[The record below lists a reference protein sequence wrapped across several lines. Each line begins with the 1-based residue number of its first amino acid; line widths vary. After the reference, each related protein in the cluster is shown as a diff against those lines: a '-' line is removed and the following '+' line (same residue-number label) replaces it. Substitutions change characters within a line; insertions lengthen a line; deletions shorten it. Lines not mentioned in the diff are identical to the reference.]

1 MAWTLALVVAG
12 LTAAQPTSN
21 FDLDGPRAEA
31 SARGRAFATLGRV
44 PFADLQAQGRGQ
56 ASLEVQQRIGVDAA
70 TYGDLASFR
79 ASATFGSQRVEV
91 ELIEAGLPPGLREEV
106 AVAPPPAIEGG
117 VALDT
122 WLHTSSQG
130 LSAHLT
136 PVNAAISVWGV
147 GRVSLDGR
155 VLTERALVH
164 VTALAAGARS
174 DDGRFQ
180 QLPGAR
186 PGDLELGVLALG
198 VPELGFVQLGFDGD
212 VQIAREGVRV
222 PSASV
227 VELEDAFPY
236 RSLDGSAQAAQ
247 NRAQGAPDPGPT
259 PLRPA
264 SVPPNALERPVLDAE
279 VVMGGSGAPAVG
291 GEPSRAG
298 ASDQVVELADSA
310 EEAVAQADGA
320 GRPGDAPRGAAQD
333 GAFGG
338 SGEDAVGAAAD
349 DVTGRRQSAPGGG
362 VQALTP
368 VPGTDRM
375 PAPRFDE
382 GAVLDAEGSRADG
395 PTARSPGPAGERR
408 SDAAEPSSAGAPEGS
423 GRIIGIRPAQAEVAE
438 DDAQVQVTE
447 SGLAP
452 ANAVSAE
459 RGNPVLQSGIAP
471 ANARTPD
478 QRGMGTLQS
487 QPLSEPL
494 IGQGEGIAPLQSGI
508 APLGATGEM
517 VEINDGTSRSTVT
530 FGPGVRGGAFGPGV
544 GGAGGLEA
552 GQASATSAAG
562 IEELEGT
569 AGTGVRAPAFVPGV
583 MPLNAAPAT
592 GLPQGIQPLNAQ
604 PAAPAR

>member
-1 MAWTLALVVAG
+1 
-12 LTAAQPTSN
+12 
-21 FDLDGPRAEA
+21 
-31 SARGRAFATLGRV
+31 
-44 PFADLQAQGRGQ
+44 
-56 ASLEVQQRIGVDAA
+56 
-70 TYGDLASFR
+70 
-79 ASATFGSQRVEV
+79 
-91 ELIEAGLPPGLREEV
+91 
-106 AVAPPPAIEGG
+106 
-117 VALDT
+117 
-122 WLHTSSQG
+122 
-130 LSAHLT
+130 
-136 PVNAAISVWGV
+136 
-147 GRVSLDGR
+147 
-155 VLTERALVH
+155 
-164 VTALAAGARS
+164 
-174 DDGRFQ
+174 
-180 QLPGAR
+180 
-186 PGDLELGVLALG
+186 
-198 VPELGFVQLGFDGD
+198 
-212 VQIAREGVRV
+212 
-222 PSASV
+222 
-227 VELEDAFPY
+227 
-236 RSLDGSAQAAQ
+236 
-247 NRAQGAPDPGPT
+247 
-259 PLRPA
+259 
-264 SVPPNALERPVLDAE
+264 
-279 VVMGGSGAPAVG
+279 
-291 GEPSRAG
+291 
-298 ASDQVVELADSA
+298 
-310 EEAVAQADGA
+310 
-320 GRPGDAPRGAAQD
+320 
-333 GAFGG
+333 
-338 SGEDAVGAAAD
+338 
-349 DVTGRRQSAPGGG
+349 
-362 VQALTP
+362 
-368 VPGTDRM
+368 M